1 MNRRYA
7 QGTTVSVEKS
17 RSEIEKLL
25 RRHGATQFISAWDEE
40 LGNARLMCKLEGKTL
55 RFDVQDPNPEDFF
68 VSEGGRTRNEE
79 AVESACEKERMRRW
93 RSLLLR
99 IKAKLEAIAD
109 GMTTVEEEFL
119 ANLMLP
125 DGSTVIEEVLPRLAV
140 AYETGKMPQL
150 LPGLPAPRGKR

>member
-1 MNRRYA
+1 
-7 QGTTVSVEKS
+7 
-17 RSEIEKLL
+17 
-25 RRHGATQFISAWDEE
+25 
-40 LGNARLMCKLEGKTL
+40 
-55 RFDVQDPNPEDFF
+55 
-68 VSEGGRTRNEE
+68 
-79 AVESACEKERMRRW
+79 MRRW